1 MNTGC
6 GPLAEA
12 GGFSFA
18 RPRVA
23 ASVALMRC
31 ERWGREVWR
40 GCCEEGVDDFRD
52 AVEAVEDL
60 QAEANGLGFLFWGHG
75 GVQPGLM
82 KTRAPRDVRERA
94 ASLTEIYAGSVAQ
107 WAELRPPGSR
117 SADCLTCVVAGSS
130 LHC

>member
-82 KTRAPRDVRERA
+82 KTRAPRDVRARGK
-94 ASLTEIYAGSVAQ
+94 SNRD
-107 WAELRPPGSR
+107 LRWQCGAVGGIETAWESISR
-117 SADCLTCVVAGSS
+117 LPHLRRGGF
-130 LHC
+130 